1 MKRLRQRPRQ
11 RWWAV
16 CCMLAASLALGGCAG
31 LGTAEPADGPGA
43 EIDPGSIEPARPR
56 AESKSPYGN
65 PESYVV
71 HGRRYHVRDDATGY
85 VAEGTASWYGSKFH
99 GRRTSSG
106 ETYDMYALTAA
117 HRSLPLPTYVR
128 VTNLE
133 NGKSLVVRV
142 NDRGPFHDD
151 RLIDLSYGAAV
162 KLGFAD
168 SGTAPVRVRA
178 LNPETADEAKEADAQ
193 SAATQG
199 EAADGATAEGSVFI
213 QVGAFTHFA
222 NAQQVRARVQGA
234 DIRPVEVS
242 RERTAEGERIYRVR
256 VGPVSAGEQE
266 RILSVLEGAGLGQ
279 AQVLRE

>member
-1 MKRLRQRPRQ
+1 MKQLWQWSR
-11 RWWAV
+11 RWQAV
-16 CCMLAASLALGGCAG
+16 CTIAGSLALGGCAA
-31 LGTAEPADGPGA
+31 LGPGEPADGPGA
-43 EIDPGSIEPARPR
+43 EIDPGTIEPAQPR
-56 AESKSPYGN
+56 AEPKSRYGN

-71 HGRRYHVRDDATGY
+71 HGRRYRVSETAEGY

-117 HRSLPLPTYVR
+117 HRSLPLPTYVH
-128 VTNLE
+128 VTNLD

-151 RLIDLSYGAAV
+151 RLIDLSYAAAV

-178 LNPETADEAKEADAQ
+178 LNPGGADEADEAEAQ
-193 SAATQG
+193 TASVEG
-199 EAADGATAEGSVFI
+199 EVADETEGTVVI
-213 QVGAFTHFA
+213 QVGAFAHFA
-222 NAQQVRARVQGA
+222 NAQEVRARVAGE

-242 RERTAEGERIYRVR
+242 RGRTADGDRIYRVR

-266 RILSVLEGAGLGQ
+266 RILSVLEGAGLGP
-279 AQVLRE
+279 ARVLRE

>member
-1 MKRLRQRPRQ
+1 MKRLRQWSR
-11 RWWAV
+11 RWRAV
-16 CCMLAASLALGGCAG
+16 CAIAGSLALGGCAA
-31 LGTAEPADGPGA
+31 LGSGEPADGPGA
-43 EIDPGSIEPARPR
+43 EIDPGSIESARPR
-56 AESKSPYGN
+56 AEPKSRYGN

-71 HGRRYHVRDDATGY
+71 HGRRYHVRETATGY

-128 VTNLE
+128 VTNLD

-151 RLIDLSYGAAV
+151 RLIDLSYAAAV

-178 LNPETADEAKEADAQ
+178 LGSNDADEAEVQTASVEGEVAD
-193 SAATQG
+193 
-199 EAADGATAEGSVFI
+199 EAAAAGTVVI
-213 QVGAFTHFA
+213 QVGAFAHFA
-222 NAQQVRARVQGA
+222 NAQEVRARVAGA

-242 RERTAEGERIYRVR
+242 RGRTADGERIYRVR

-266 RILSVLEGAGLGQ
+266 RILSVLEGAGLGP
-279 AQVLRE
+279 ARVLRE